1 MLWYDPTYLIMIPA
15 IIFAFIADSMVKSNF
30 SKYSKEKST
39 KGVTGADAA
48 RAILDENGLYN
59 VGIEAISGE
68 LTDHYDPTANVI
80 RLSQSVYG
88 STSIAAIGVA
98 AHEAGHAVQHSQEYA
113 PIKARMAVIPVS
125 KIGSSLSMP
134 LVLLG
139 LFFSFKPLIT
149 VGIFAFVA
157 VVLLQIITLPVEFN
171 ASSRAL
177 KALDNQGILFPEEL
191 GKAKKV
197 LSAAAMTYVAALLSS
212 LLTLLRLILL
222 SRRKR

>member
-15 IIFAFIADSMVKSNF
+15 VIFALIADGMVKSNF
-30 SKYSKEKST
+30 SKYSKESSV

-48 RAILDENGLYN
+48 RAILNENGLYN
-59 VGIEAISGE
+59 VGIETIPGE

-98 AHEAGHAVQHSQEYA
+98 AHEAGHAVQHSEEYA
-113 PIKARMAVIPVS
+113 PIKIRTAVIPVS
-125 KIGSSLSMP
+125 RIGSSLSIP

-149 VGIFAFVA
+149 AGIFAFTA
-157 VVLLQIITLPVEFN
+157 VVLLQMITLPVEFN

-212 LLTLLRLILL
+212 LLSLLRLILL

>member
-15 IIFAFIADSMVKSNF
+15 IIFALIADSMVKTNF
-30 SKYSKEKST
+30 SKYSKETSV
-39 KGVTGADAA
+39 KGITGADAA
-48 RAILDENGLYN
+48 RAILNDNGLYN

-98 AHEAGHAVQHSQEYA
+98 AHEAGHAVQHSEQYV
-113 PIKARMAVIPVS
+113 PIKIRTAVIPVS

-149 VGIFAFVA
+149 AGIFAFTA
-157 VVLLQIITLPVEFN
+157 VVLLQMITLPVEFN

-177 KALDNQGILFPEEL
+177 RALDNQGILFPEEL

-197 LSAAAMTYVAALLSS
+197 LSAAAMTYVAAMLSS

-222 SRRKR
+222 SRRRR

>member
-15 IIFAFIADSMVKSNF
+15 IIFALIADSMVKSNF
-30 SKYSKEKST
+30 SKFSKEASI

-48 RAILDENGLYN
+48 RAILNENGLYN

-98 AHEAGHAVQHSQEYA
+98 AHEAGHAVQHSEQYV
-113 PIKARMAVIPVS
+113 PIKIRTAVIPVS

-149 VGIFAFVA
+149 AGIFAFTA
-157 VVLLQIITLPVEFN
+157 VVLLQLITLPVEFN

-197 LSAAAMTYVAALLSS
+197 LSAAAMTYVAAMLSS

-222 SRRKR
+222 SRRRK

>member
-15 IIFAFIADSMVKSNF
+15 IIFALIADSMVKSNF
-30 SKYSKEKST
+30 SKYSKEESA

-48 RAILDENGLYN
+48 RAILNENGLYN

-98 AHEAGHAVQHSQEYA
+98 AHEAGHAVQHSEQYV
-113 PIKARMAVIPVS
+113 PIKIRTAVIPVS

-149 VGIFAFVA
+149 AGIFAFTA
-157 VVLLQIITLPVEFN
+157 VVLLQLITLPVEFN

-197 LSAAAMTYVAALLSS
+197 LSAAAMTYVAAMLSS

-222 SRRKR
+222 SRRRK